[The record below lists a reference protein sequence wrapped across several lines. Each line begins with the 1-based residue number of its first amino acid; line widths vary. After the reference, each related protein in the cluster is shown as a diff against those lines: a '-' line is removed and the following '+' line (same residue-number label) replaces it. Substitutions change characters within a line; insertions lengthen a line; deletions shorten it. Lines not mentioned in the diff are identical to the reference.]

1 MPIYLLKNYN
11 FAKMA
16 LLEHR
21 ISYHARNKNK
31 PSTHLAFFQCRRL
44 RNTSELATYGIDL
57 ETLQYAEDKNERPHT
72 EFIPDSQDFVLIFN
86 SLDLLNSEVHYK
98 TVPITFVA
106 QKKSINYSLS
116 SRK

>member
-1 MPIYLLKNYN
+1 
-11 FAKMA
+11 MA

-31 PSTHLAFFQCRRL
+31 PSTHLAFFFNVEDL

-106 QKKSINYSLS
+106 QKSINYSLS